1 MGAAAEGAGADQGE
15 DEMRVEYVWHLEGRP
30 IDVRPGD
37 KPRIRAARGCGGW
50 WCMDAY
56 ALGLGD
62 SPAEAFRSWRHNAI
76 SRAVRDG
83 GRA

>member
-1 MGAAAEGAGADQGE
+1 
-15 DEMRVEYVWHLEGRP
+15 MRVEYVWHLEGRP

-62 SPAEAFRSWRHNAI
+62 SPAEAFRSWRSYDHSMALREGINT
-76 SRAVRDG
+76 
-83 GRA
+83 